1 MFQELYANIFRFFSS
16 LSPSDVIE
24 IMGIIVSSSVSII
37 AIIISVKTL
46 KQAQITNEQNN
57 RMLEESTR
65 PYIAIYLDTITI
77 CEQSSFF
84 VLKNFGQ
91 SPAKIT
97 LFDFDPILKT
107 LQTGQEE
114 GDRLINEQY
123 DFVKGLT
130 LAPGQS
136 KMMLC
141 KVNLIPKDIVTFK
154 IGYTSSEKY
163 YEDIF
168 ELNVKNYA
176 HIPVPR
182 PKTHIRPGY
191 ERQVHSLR
199 EMIDRLV

>member
-1 MFQELYANIFRFFSS
+1 MYQIFWSNLCS
-16 LSPSDVIE
+16 VLSTLSPSDIIE
-24 IMGIIVSSSVSII
+24 IIGIITSTAVSIT

-65 PYIAIYLDTITI
+65 PYITIYLDAITI
-77 CEQSSFF
+77 CEQDSFF

-91 SPAKIT
+91 SPGRIT
-97 LFDFDPILKT
+97 LFEYDPILESLETSPQRGNQLK
-107 LQTGQEE
+107 
-114 GDRLINEQY
+114 NEQY
-123 DFVKGLT
+123 AYVKGIT

-136 KMMLC
+136 KMMSC
-141 KVNLIPKDIVTFK
+141 NVPKIPKDVLSFK
-154 IGYTSSEKY
+154 IGYVSSCKY
-163 YEDIF
+163 YEESI

-176 HIPVPR
+176 HIPVIR
-182 PKTHIRPGY
+182 PGSHIRPGY